1 MIPSD
6 HFIRFYNEVFKYLDS
21 KSEEDLRAFWLEISY
36 LQESLTGSLFKEKGF
51 EGMKEYYDKIIR
63 EENLDA
69 EAFVKEDRFEL
80 VIHQCSSLKKAM
92 DNDAGMFPR
101 YCDHCAG
108 WLGPMC
114 ARLGFHYLVDVKSRT
129 EPRCRVMI
137 FKEKAR
143 RDAMIAECELPLVND
158 GPKARNPKRR
168 IEEEEKRRE

>member
-6 HFIRFYNEVFKYLDS
+6 HFIRFYNEVFKFLSDE
-21 KSEEDLRAFWLEISY
+21 SEEDLRAFWLDISH
-36 LQESLTGSLFKEKGF
+36 LQESLTGALFKEKGF

-69 EAFVKEDRFEL
+69 EASVKPDHFEM
-80 VIHQCSSLKKAM
+80 VIHSCSSLRKAM

-114 ARLGFHYLVDVKSRT
+114 ARLGFYFIMDIESRI
-129 EPRCRVMI
+129 EPHCRGMI
-137 FKEKAR
+137 FKEKAK
-143 RDAMIAECELPLVND
+143 RDAMIAKCKLPLMND
-158 GPKARNPKRR
+158 EAYTGEGSGVGKKR
-168 IEEEEKRRE
+168 